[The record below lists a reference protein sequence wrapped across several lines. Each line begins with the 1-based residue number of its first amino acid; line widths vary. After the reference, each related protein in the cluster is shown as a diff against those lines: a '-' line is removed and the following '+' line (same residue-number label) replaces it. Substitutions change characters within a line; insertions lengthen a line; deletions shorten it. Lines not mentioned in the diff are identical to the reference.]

1 MSVIITVGTDL
12 NDSSAQTLASFT
24 TTIHHV
30 QRNQSP
36 SRVRPNYKSIFEY
49 VSLLSISLRTLT
61 STAPLSPE
69 AQAIKEGF
77 ERIGA
82 IHDPR
87 AGMGRIPRSQADSDS
102 DAPPPPRPM
111 GMGIAPGRSA
121 DKDAEEPLSPEAQAI
136 ADGFK
141 RILGGQPDPR
151 MGYGRIPRAS
161 ESE

>member
-1 MSVIITVGTDL
+1 MSSVPKTAPTT
-12 NDSSAQTLASFT
+12 NPSST
-24 TTIHHV
+24 
-30 QRNQSP
+30 
-36 SRVRPNYKSIFEY
+36 
-49 VSLLSISLRTLT
+49 
-61 STAPLSPE
+61 PLSPE

-77 ERIGA
+77 ERMGT

-87 AGMGRIPRSQADSDS
+87 AGMGRIPGPPADSDS

-111 GMGIAPGRSA
+111 GMGMAPGRGV

-141 RILGGQPDPR
+141 KILGGQSDPR
-151 MGYGRIPRAS
+151 MGYGRIPRQS